1 MTHEELEA
9 LTKATTGLAGE
20 TSEKVSILQEFRNR
34 DNATINQNFRNITT
48 DMMTINQNF
57 KNVKEDVTALS
68 SRIKSVDDCQNA
80 MLILT
85 LGYFGLKLLHTS
97 GLDKKIKDKFFKKKE
112 EAPVEE
118 EDDIDEI
125 IDDTL

>member
-20 TSEKVSILQEFRNR
+20 TSERVSRLQDFCNTN
-34 DNATINQNFRNITT
+34 NATINQNFRNVGADIT
-48 DMMTINQNF
+48 
-57 KNVKEDVTALS
+57 ELS
-68 SRIKSVDDCQNA
+68 SRIKSIDDCQNA
-80 MLILT
+80 MLFLT

-112 EAPVEE
+112 EAPKEEE
-118 EDDIDEI
+118 EDEIDEI

>member
-20 TSEKVSILQEFRNR
+20 TSERVSRLQDFCNTN
-34 DNATINQNFRNITT
+34 NATINRNFRNVGE
-48 DMMTINQNF
+48 DIN
-57 KNVKEDVTALS
+57 VLS
-68 SRIKSVDDCQNA
+68 NRIKSVDDCQNA

-85 LGYFGLKLLHTS
+85 LGYFGLKLLRTS

-112 EAPVEE
+112 EAPKEEE